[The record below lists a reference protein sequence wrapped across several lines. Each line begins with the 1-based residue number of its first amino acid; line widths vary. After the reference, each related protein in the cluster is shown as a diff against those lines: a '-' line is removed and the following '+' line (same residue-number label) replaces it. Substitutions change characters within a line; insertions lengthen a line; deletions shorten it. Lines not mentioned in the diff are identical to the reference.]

1 MITKE
6 LIEEIRK
13 KYVLS
18 WNGIHGV
25 AHWSRVRWNGLKMAE
40 KNGADRKVVEL
51 FAFLHDS
58 CRELDSSSDVDHGKR
73 AAEFAE
79 VLNAKNIIKISEY
92 QLGTL
97 QIACEYHSVE
107 GYSSN
112 LTVHTCWDADRLDLG
127 RVGIIP
133 DPNRLCTDEAREL
146 LPEAYARSM
155 GFYKK

>member
-1 MITKE
+1 
-6 LIEEIRK
+6 
-13 KYVLS
+13 
-18 WNGIHGV
+18 
-25 AHWSRVRWNGLKMAE
+25 MAE

-73 AAEFAE
+73 AAKFAE
-79 VLNAKNIIKISEY
+79 ALYEKNIIKISEY

-97 QIACEYHSVE
+97 PIACEFHSVE

-133 DPNRLCTDEAREL
+133 DRNRLCSYEAQEL
-146 LPEAYARSM
+146 LAEAYARSI
-155 GFYKK
+155 GFWKKR